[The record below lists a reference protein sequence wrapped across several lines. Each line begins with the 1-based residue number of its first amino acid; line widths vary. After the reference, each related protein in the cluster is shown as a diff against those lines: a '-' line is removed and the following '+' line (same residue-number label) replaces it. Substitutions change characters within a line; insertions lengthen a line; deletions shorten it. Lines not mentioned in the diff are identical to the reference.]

1 MLFTALR
8 SLGDRRGFAL
18 ILILLLTGCAAAP
31 GKRDPHDPWERMNRA
46 TYKFNDTMD
55 RHFIRPVAVGY
66 KKAVP
71 RPVRIGIGNFLGNL
85 GYPRTIINDL
95 LQAKFKAFASDTGR
109 FVLNSTVGIAGILD
123 PASDAGL
130 PRNDED
136 FGQTFGRWGIKS
148 GPYLMLPFLGPSTL
162 RDTVGIYP
170 DWKTD
175 LKENATDP
183 WMDFTLLAVA
193 LLGRRV
199 ELLNV
204 EDTYK
209 NAYDPYVFI
218 RNAYLQHREYQVR
231 DGDIPEEP
239 TDEVPVEE
247 DDTTQP
253 ETPPQ
258 P

>member
-1 MLFTALR
+1 MFFTALR
-8 SLGDRRGFAL
+8 SVAGRRGFAL
-18 ILILLLTGCAAAP
+18 FAVLLLAGCAAAP

-55 RHFIRPVAVGY
+55 RAFVKPIAVGY
-66 KKAVP
+66 KKAVL

-85 GYPRTIINDL
+85 GYTRTMVNDL

-109 FVLNSTVGIAGILD
+109 FVLNSTVGIGGILD

-130 PRNDED
+130 PRNEED
-136 FGQTFGRWGIKS
+136 FGQTLGRWGVKP
-148 GPYLMLPFLGPSTL
+148 GPYLMLPLLGPSSV
-162 RDTVGIYP
+162 RDTIGIYP

-175 LKENATDP
+175 LKENAKDP
-183 WMDFTLLAVA
+183 WMDFTLAAVA
-193 LLGRRV
+193 LLVRRV

-218 RNAYLQHREYQVR
+218 RNAYLQHREYQVT
-231 DGDIPEEP
+231 DGEVEEQPTEEEP
-239 TDEVPVEE
+239 IDEDEATSP
-247 DDTTQP
+247 DS
-253 ETPPQ
+253 PQ
-258 P
+258 GP